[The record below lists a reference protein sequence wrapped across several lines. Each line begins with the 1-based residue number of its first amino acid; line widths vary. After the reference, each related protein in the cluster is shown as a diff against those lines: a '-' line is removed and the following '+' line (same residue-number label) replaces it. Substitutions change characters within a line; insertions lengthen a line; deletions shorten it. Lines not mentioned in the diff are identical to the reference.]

1 MSVLRTDFLFAFFN
15 KIVNRVYYANIAVLS
30 TAMTLKLLFLSKL
43 DIQPGSYLFLQ
54 GDTVRHKRQGISKN
68 P

>member
-43 DIQPGSYLFLQ
+43 EIKANTISSLLKLLFYKQ
-54 GDTVRHKRQGISKN
+54 S
-68 P
+68 